1 MYCNNNNIYSIW
13 ILDEIPIPNFDVIVT
28 VFTVKNSVRNIQTK
42 TELIQ
47 RKTIHNNDCN
57 HHYFAVGRLD

>member
-1 MYCNNNNIYSIW
+1 MKYQFQ
-13 ILDEIPIPNFDVIVT
+13 ILMLFCVT

-42 TELIQ
+42 TEIIQ
-47 RKTIHNNDCN
+47 RKTIQNNDCN